1 MDNEKKK
8 DILETSTGTIVD
20 AIVDAASSTGADVV
34 KELTSNLVGEFLV
47 EVGASAIPGVGGA
60 VSSYKRVRF
69 EKNIK
74 KLVEGLANRIE
85 ELKSSLEDKS
95 ETQQHKINTLFT
107 YVLDYVIDEKQ
118 ELKIDIMVNGFIN
131 ISHHEDIS
139 EDFVLTYYDVLR
151 DLRLIDISVLRFYS
165 KLKNYDQEGQI
176 TIIDILEEYE
186 VSYEQYESVR
196 HNLLRFGLLTTK
208 KDYKVIDDIE
218 ELSQSISNI
227 HKYFKAIK
235 EGKKRLPTLK
245 DPKIKSTDKF
255 ELSKFGKDF
264 VWFFLNDATR
274 L

>member
-1 MDNEKKK
+1 MSSRLLFNSS
-8 DILETSTGTIVD
+8 ILFASPSTSFLIFFSKRTRLYEDTAPPTPGIAEAPTSTRNSPTKL
-20 AIVDAASSTGADVV
+20 DVNSFT
-34 KELTSNLVGEFLV
+34 TS
-47 EVGASAIPGVGGA
+47 APA
-60 VSSYKRVRF
+60 YKRVRF

-176 TIIDILEEYE
+176 TIIAII
-186 VSYEQYESVR
+186 
-196 HNLLRFGLLTTK
+196 
-208 KDYKVIDDIE
+208 VICP
-218 ELSQSISNI
+218 S
-227 HKYFKAIK
+227 
-235 EGKKRLPTLK
+235 
-245 DPKIKSTDKF
+245 
-255 ELSKFGKDF
+255 
-264 VWFFLNDATR
+264 
-274 L
+274 